1 MLLSLNRTLD
11 IDPVTTDSKEETW
24 NNEFCVTRRHS
35 MNLNLLR
42 NNNEYKN
49 EYKYKYKNKPLVANR
64 IYIFFYYSKKRKADG
79 SFMIIIKKQ
88 PKIPYRLYPCFTLT
102 QNKIDITMMKAIHRY
117 LGVGRL
123 VVNRDRVDIV
133 VSSIDDILH
142 IILPHFDNYPVL
154 LFF

>member
-1 MLLSLNRTLD
+1 
-11 IDPVTTDSKEETW
+11 
-24 NNEFCVTRRHS
+24 
-35 MNLNLLR
+35 MNINTNIKISPWWLTGFTS
-42 NNNEYKN
+42 
-49 EYKYKYKNKPLVANR
+49 
-64 IYIFFYYSKKRKADG
+64 FFTIVKKRKADG

-154 LFF
+154 LFFLKKKRSEVN